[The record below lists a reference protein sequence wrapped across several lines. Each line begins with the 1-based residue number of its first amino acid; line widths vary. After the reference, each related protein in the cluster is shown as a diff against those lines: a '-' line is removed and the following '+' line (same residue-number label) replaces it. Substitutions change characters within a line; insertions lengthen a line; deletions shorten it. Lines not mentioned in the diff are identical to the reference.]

1 MSENPSPSP
10 QNPHL
15 IYFADPMCSWCWG
28 FAPVV
33 EAITARYPDL
43 AIRLVLGGL
52 RPFTD
57 KPMDAS
63 AKGDIRNHWEHV
75 RDASGQ
81 PFDFS
86 FFERDGFVYD
96 TEPAARAVVT
106 GRQLAPEK
114 AIALEHGIAR
124 AFYAENR
131 DVTDSETLADL
142 AAELGFDR
150 KAFLAAFAKEET
162 RQETLGDFALS
173 QRAGVTGFPTLIAG
187 PQADGNYALVTAGYQ
202 PPEPTLA
209 RIGSWLEQHKAAA

>member
-1 MSENPSPSP
+1 MSDNPSSFP
-10 QNPHL
+10 QTPHL

-28 FAPVV
+28 FAPVI
-33 EAITARYPDL
+33 EAIAELYPDL

-57 KPMDAS
+57 KRMDAS
-63 AKGDIRNHWEHV
+63 AKADIRNHWEHV

-86 FFERDGFVYD
+86 FFERDDFVYD
-96 TEPAARAVVT
+96 TEPAARAVVA
-106 GRQLAPEK
+106 GRQLGPEK
-114 AIALEHGIAR
+114 AIALEHRIAR

-150 KAFLAAFAKEET
+150 TAFQAAFAREDT

-173 QRAGVTGFPTLIAG
+173 QHAGVTGFPTLIAG
-187 PQADGNYALVTAGYQ
+187 PQADGNYALVTAGFQ
-202 PPEPTLA
+202 PSEPVLA
-209 RIGSWLEQHKAAA
+209 RVGLWLEQQRAVA

>member
-1 MSENPSPSP
+1 MSENPSPFP
-10 QNPHL
+10 QTPHL

-28 FAPVV
+28 FAPVMD
-33 EAITARYPDL
+33 AIAARYPDL
-43 AIRLVLGGL
+43 PIRLVLGGL

-63 AKGDIRNHWEHV
+63 AKADIRNHWQHV

-96 TEPAARAVVT
+96 TEPAARAVVA
-106 GRQLAPEK
+106 GRQLGPEK
-114 AIALEHGIAR
+114 AIALEHRIAR

-131 DVTDSETLADL
+131 DVTEAETLADL
-142 AAELGFDR
+142 AVELGFDR
-150 KAFLAAFAKEET
+150 REFLTAFAWEET

-187 PQADGNYALVTAGYQ
+187 PQADGNYALVTAGFQ
-202 PPEPTLA
+202 PPEPILA
-209 RIGSWLEQHKAAA
+209 RIGLWLEHQRAVA